1 MRSDRRHELQTNEL
15 STQIEKV
22 SETVKQNATLLTAVI
37 GGAIVVIAVGVWFVN
52 QRANAQSDAWSRLGA
67 AGTADASTSELLADY
82 EAVAKDNVSP
92 AITRSAYLM
101 IGRTAL
107 EKLRQN
113 RDQSE
118 AADPD
123 GRKELR
129 SRAEAAFNAVVSNP
143 ADDFTALGRA
153 LMGLGTIAEDRG
165 EFDKAKSYYEKVK
178 ANDKLK
184 ATPIADEAEYR
195 LAHMSEWSTMIEF
208 PEPPSILLTTPE
220 TTPPPSA
227 SSFTG
232 AAPIKPMTEVTP
244 TDDSTDGSTDDA
256 TTDADDADATDA
268 EGADASADGAD
279 DVASDDDA
287 SDDEAATPGN

>member
-67 AGTADASTSELLADY
+67 AGAADASTSELLADY

-118 AADPD
+118 AADSD
-123 GRKELR
+123 ARKEML
-129 SRAEAAFNAVVSNP
+129 SRAENAFNAVASNP
-143 ADDFTALGRA
+143 AGDFTALGRA

-165 EFDKAKSYYEKVK
+165 EFDRAKSYYEKVK

-184 ATPIADEAEYR
+184 ATPIADEAEFR

-227 SSFTG
+227 STFTG

-244 TDDSTDGSTDDA
+244 TDDSTDDATSDVDDA
-256 TTDADDADATDA
+256 ETTDADGADESADA
-268 EGADASADGAD
+268 ADE
-279 DVASDDDA
+279 VASDDDA
-287 SDDEAATPGN
+287 ATPDN